1 MNKISMEELE
11 VLMSYFEKMGEDISK
26 FIKLEKI
33 TDGLYR
39 GETETD
45 YYFGD
50 TKRVE
55 IKFFNN
61 NNCCAIERISRDTLE
76 NENKSGNMEE
86 NITVEIKSD
95 IFVKENDNVIW
106 TSYRGDEVFTSNDIV
121 YSGYATHDI
130 NNDDY
135 IAFKT
140 DGYPRSHIDPKHI
153 TISSQEVKVAK
164 LNAETLFTDISDCDF
179 KSLTNSNTAVNE
191 KSSKK
196 LCNI

>member
-76 NENKSGNMEE
+76 NENKSGNMEN

-140 DGYPRSHIDPKHI
+140 DGYPRSHMDSKHI

>member
-11 VLMSYFEKMGEDISK
+11 VLMSYFEKLGEDISK

-45 YYFGD
+45 YYYGD

-95 IFVKENDNVIW
+95 IFVKENDNVIL
-106 TSYRGDEVFTSNDIV
+106 TSYRGDELFTSNDIV

-140 DGYPRSHIDPKHI
+140 DGYPRSHMDSKHI

>member
-11 VLMSYFEKMGEDISK
+11 VLMSYFEKTGEDISK

-121 YSGYATHDI
+121 YSGYATYDI

-140 DGYPRSHIDPKHI
+140 DGYPRSHMDSKHI

>member
-11 VLMSYFEKMGEDISK
+11 VLMSYFEKLGEDISK

-33 TDGLYR
+33 TEGLYR

-76 NENKSGNMEE
+76 NENKSGNMQE
-86 NITVEIKSD
+86 NITVVIKSD

-106 TSYRGDEVFTSNDIV
+106 TSYCGDEVFTSNDIV
-121 YSGYATHDI
+121 YSGYATYDI
-130 NNDDY
+130 NDDNY
-135 IAFKT
+135 IAFKSN
-140 DGYPRSHIDPKHI
+140 GYSRSHMDSKHI

-179 KSLTNSNTAVNE
+179 KSLTNSNTSVNE
-191 KSSKK
+191 KLSKK
-196 LCNI
+196 LCNK

>member
-1 MNKISMEELE
+1 MNKIGMEELE
-11 VLMSYFEKMGEDISK
+11 VLMSYFEKLGEDISK

-45 YYFGD
+45 YYYGD
-50 TKRVE
+50 TKRIE
-55 IKFFNN
+55 IKFSNN
-61 NNCCAIERISRDTLE
+61 NNCCTIERISRYTFE
-76 NENKSGNMEE
+76 NETKSCNMQE

-95 IFVKENDNVIW
+95 IFVKKGDNVSW
-106 TSYRGDEVFTSNDIV
+106 TSYCGDEIFISNDII
-121 YSGYATHDI
+121 YSGYATYDI
-130 NNDDY
+130 NNDNY

-140 DGYPRSHIDPKHI
+140 NGCSCSPFDSKHM
-153 TISSQEVKVAK
+153 TISSQEVKVSK
-164 LNAETLFTDISDCDF
+164 LNAKTLFTDISNCDF